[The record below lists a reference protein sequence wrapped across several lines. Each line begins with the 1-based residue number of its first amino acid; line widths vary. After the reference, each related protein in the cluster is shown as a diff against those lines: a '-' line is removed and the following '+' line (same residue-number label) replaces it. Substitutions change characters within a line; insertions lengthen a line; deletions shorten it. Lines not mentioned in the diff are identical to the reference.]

1 MNVTNDITADEAIYI
16 RELQRY
22 LRSIQQAVQGYSNV
36 PVDGIYGR
44 DTELA
49 VRSFQQSVGLPVT
62 GNVDRVTWEAL
73 FASYQ
78 TVEYLN
84 ANPYSIY
91 GFRMGQPPLAVGTQN
106 DAVYMLQIIL
116 QKLHSTYTYIPAV
129 DTPTGIYTEN
139 TAAAVRMLQFHS
151 GINKTGITDKAT
163 WDRIIALYNQE

>member
-1 MNVTNDITADEAIYI
+1 MNVTNDITADEAVYI

-22 LRSIQQAVQGYSNV
+22 LRSIQRAVQGYSNV

-62 GNVDRVTWEAL
+62 GDVDRLTWEAL

-84 ANPYSIY
+84 SNPYSVY
-91 GFRMGQPPLAVGTQN
+91 AYRQGQPPLMVGTQN

-116 QKLHSTYTYIPAV
+116 RQLKNSYEDMPAV
-129 DTPTGIYTEN
+129 EPPTGLYSEN
-139 TAAAVRMLQFHS
+139 TAAAVQSLQHRS
-151 GINKTGITDKAT
+151 GVNETGVTDKAT
-163 WDRIIALYNQE
+163 WDRIITLYNQE

>member
-1 MNVTNDITADEAIYI
+1 MNVTNDITADEAVYI

-22 LRSIQQAVQGYSNV
+22 LRSIQRAVQGYSNV

-62 GNVDRVTWEAL
+62 GDVDRLTWEAL

-84 ANPYSIY
+84 SNPYSVY
-91 GFRMGQPPLAVGTQN
+91 AYRQGQPPLTVGTQN
-106 DAVYMLQIIL
+106 DAVYMLQI
-116 QKLHSTYTYIPAV
+116 SYEDMPAI
-129 DTPTGIYTEN
+129 DPPTGLYSEN
-139 TAAAVRMLQFHS
+139 TAAAVRSLQHRS
-151 GINKTGITDKAT
+151 GVNETGVTDKAT
-163 WDRIIALYNQE
+163 WDRIITLYNQE

>member
-1 MNVTNDITADEAIYI
+1 MNVTNDITADEAVYI

-22 LRSIQQAVQGYSNV
+22 LRSIQRSVQGYSNV

-62 GNVDRVTWEAL
+62 GTVDRVTWEAL

-84 ANPYSIY
+84 ANPYSVY
-91 GFRMGQPPLAVGTQN
+91 VYRQGQPPLTIGTQN
-106 DAVYMLQIIL
+106 DAVYLLQIIL
-116 QKLHSTYTYIPAV
+116 QQLRNSYTDMPAV
-129 DTPTGIYTEN
+129 DTPTGIYTVN
-139 TAAAVRMLQFHS
+139 TADAVRSMQHRS
-151 GINKTGITDKAT
+151 GINETGVTDKAT
-163 WDRIIALYNQE
+163 WDRIVTLYNQE

>member
-22 LRSIQQAVQGYSNV
+22 LRSIQRAVQGYSNV

-62 GNVDRVTWEAL
+62 GSVDRVTWEAL

-91 GFRMGQPPLAVGTQN
+91 GFRTGQPPLTVGTQN

-116 QKLHSTYTYIPAV
+116 QKLKAAYAYIPTV
-129 DTPTGIYTEN
+129 DTPSGIYTEN
-139 TAAAVRMLQFHS
+139 TAAVVRTLQHHS
-151 GINKTGITDKAT
+151 GVSETGITDKAT
-163 WDRIIALYNQE
+163 WDRIVALYNQE

>member
-1 MNVTNDITADEAIYI
+1 MNVTNDITADTSLYI

-22 LRSIQQAVQGYSNV
+22 LRGIQRSVQGYSNV

-49 VRSFQQSVGLPVT
+49 VRSFQQSVELPAT
-62 GNVDRVTWEAL
+62 GIVDRVTWEAL

-84 ANPYSIY
+84 ASPYSVY
-91 GFRMGQPPLAVGTQN
+91 VYRQGQPPLTVGTQN
-106 DAVYMLQIIL
+106 DAVFMLQIIL
-116 QKLHSTYTYIPAV
+116 HQLQSRYPDMPAV
-129 DTPTGIYTEN
+129 DTPEGIYSVN
-139 TAAAVRMLQFHS
+139 TADAVRSIQHRS
-151 GINKTGITDKAT
+151 GVRETGVTDKAT